1 MRAPLLAAAAVT
13 AALGARPAA
22 ADELTSALDQGV
34 VEISHAV
41 EVSVAAG
48 VARYRV
54 RRTFANPGAV
64 ADEARLEID
73 LPYGAAAT
81 GLRIRARRQW
91 FDGDLL
97 EATAALAR
105 YQELTGRGR
114 WEPKDPALL
123 AWRWADKL
131 ALQVFPVL
139 PGATSTVEYT
149 LTVPTRY
156 RGGRV
161 FLSYPRPH
169 TAGSNLAEPVVV
181 VRPAWADATTPMR
194 LDGER
199 VATDTPL
206 VLRPPADPPWLAA
219 IERDEHASYA
229 ASAIEVAATP
239 ATRRTFAAATV
250 TLDLEHTFRGDLRIA
265 LVTPAGAAIELFGGE
280 GGGANDVRG
289 RFPVTLPAGTTGAGT
304 WRLVV
309 SDHAALDTGTLEGW
323 ALELELGDGAA
334 IKVAAT
340 DTPVFVPDAPERPSD
355 GGVAVIELA
364 PPAIHTVAARLGR
377 VVASP
382 AHAFT
387 RLELDVAPVLRPLPR
402 RPQVVFAIDASHSMG
417 PAGIELQLAL
427 VRAYLGHVPDAE
439 VELVVYRRAAS
450 RLFGAFV
457 PARELDARLAA
468 AVAADR
474 LAPGNG
480 SALDDAARVAAA
492 ALAGR
497 PGPRRVVLV
506 SDALVRPRWD
516 DAPARAALA
525 ALPADTVVHVVVA
538 SPRHGG
544 EPALERDDDH
554 ALAPLALAH
563 RGILAELAGGR
574 DPGKALPRLT
584 LGLVRPVQLDHV
596 QLRGLDRA
604 TGRAIELTHGRHDR
618 PVPSTLPE
626 GAGLRL
632 VVDHAHAPT
641 RVELTAMIWG
651 ERFRRVIDAD
661 AAFSRAAAAWVF
673 SEDDHGAL
681 SPAEMMTV
689 AMQGRAVSPV
699 TSYLAIEPGVRPST
713 IGLEREGQGRLGSRS
728 VRAPRVVM
736 GTARTRAR
744 PDPAPLLAAG
754 VRACVDRHRPAAGWQ
769 LTLELDTSYDEIV
782 DVTAP
787 DARTPLASCLV
798 EAAWAARLTPAFDLG
813 RERFTLTLR

>member
-13 AALGARPAA
+13 AAVGARPAA

-41 EVSVAAG
+41 EISVAAG

-64 ADEARLEID
+64 ADEARLELD

-156 RGGRV
+156 SGGRI

-169 TAGSNLAEPVVV
+169 TAGSNLAEPVLV

-206 VLRPPADPPWLAA
+206 VLRPPADQPWLAA

-250 TLDLEHTFRGDLRIA
+250 TLELEHTFRGDLRIA

-323 ALELELGDGAA
+323 ALELGDGAA

-355 GGVAVIELA
+355 GGVAVLELA
-364 PPAIHTVAARLGR
+364 PPAIPTVAARLGR

-417 PAGIELQLAL
+417 PAGVELQLAL

-506 SDALVRPRWD
+506 SDALVRPRWA

-782 DVTAP
+782 DVTTP
-787 DARTPLASCLV
+787 DARAPLAGCLV

-813 RERFTLTLR
+813 RERFTLTLP

>member
-13 AALGARPAA
+13 AAVGARPAA

-41 EVSVAAG
+41 EISVAAG

-64 ADEARLEID
+64 ADEARLELD

-156 RGGRV
+156 SGGRI

-169 TAGSNLAEPVVV
+169 TAGSNLAEPVLV

-206 VLRPPADPPWLAA
+206 VLRPPADQPWLAA

-250 TLDLEHTFRGDLRIA
+250 TLELEHTFRGDLRIA

-309 SDHAALDTGTLEGW
+309 SDHAARDTGTLEGW
-323 ALELELGDGAA
+323 ALELGDGAA

-355 GGVAVIELA
+355 GGVAVLELA
-364 PPAIHTVAARLGR
+364 PPAIPTVAARLGR

-417 PAGIELQLAL
+417 PAGVELQLAL

-506 SDALVRPRWD
+506 SDALVRPRWA

-596 QLRGLDRA
+596 QLRGLARA

-782 DVTAP
+782 DVTTP
-787 DARTPLASCLV
+787 DARAPLAGCLV

-813 RERFTLTLR
+813 RERFTLTLP